1 MAVVF
6 VVDLKGCSQHK
17 HIFISSLDFL
27 LIMSYLQEFEIDSYN
42 SVVLGGSSHLI
53 NTSSPSSGLTYRW
66 EFGSSANQS
75 VTKYPLYTF
84 YNYGIIDTTVQV
96 KLVITAGGS
105 GCSDSIT
112 KQIIIKPLPRPNFNL
127 SDSVLCYPNML
138 TVNNISANPK
148 QPRTVFDEDQLTELA
163 LSIKEVGLLQP
174 PVVRSIGNGKYQ
186 LIMGERRFR
195 AAKLAGLKSIPV
207 IIRQTN
213 DDQLLREALVENI
226 HRSQLNPLEEG
237 AAYQQLL
244 NDFGYTHDEL
254 AIKLSKSRPVI
265 TNTMRLL
272 NLPPAV
278 QRRVAAGVISAGHA
292 RALLSLTDEKEIE
305 NLANRIVAEGLT
317 VRAVEEIVASG
328 VASVKTA
335 GIKKGKLIAPKL
347 AQISADLSDR
357 LDTRVRVE
365 LGRKKGKIVIEF
377 ATVEDLERI
386 NKLIK

>member
-1 MAVVF
+1 MSTR
-6 VVDLKGCSQHK
+6 KGGLGRG
-17 HIFISSLDFL
+17 LDA
-27 LIMSYLQEFEIDSYN
+27 LIPASIIPTEIKTQAGVIAADRDEID
-42 SVVLGGSSHLI
+42 
-53 NTSSPSSGLTYRW
+53 
-66 EFGSSANQS
+66 
-75 VTKYPLYTF
+75 
-84 YNYGIIDTTVQV
+84 
-96 KLVITAGGS
+96 
-105 GCSDSIT
+105 
-112 KQIIIKPLPRPNFNL
+112 
-127 SDSVLCYPNML
+127 
-138 TVNNISANPK
+138 VNNISANPK

-207 IIRQTN
+207 IIRQTA

-254 AIKLSKSRPVI
+254 ATKLSKSRPVI

-272 NLPPAV
+272 NLPASV

-328 VASVKTA
+328 GAKVKGGSVRS
-335 GIKKGKLIAPKL
+335 GKILAPKL
-347 AQISADLSDR
+347 KEIADDLSDY
-357 LDTRVRVE
+357 LDTRVSVE
-365 LGRKKGKIVIEF
+365 LGKQKGKIVIEF
-377 ATVEDLERI
+377 ATVEDLARI
-386 NKLIK
+386 NTKIQNNK

>member
-1 MAVVF
+1 MNIRKGGLGRGLDALIPTSVIPTNIKTQAGIVVA
-6 VVDLKGCSQHK
+6 DR
-17 HIFISSLDFL
+17 
-27 LIMSYLQEFEIDSYN
+27 EEID
-42 SVVLGGSSHLI
+42 L
-53 NTSSPSSGLTYRW
+53 
-66 EFGSSANQS
+66 
-75 VTKYPLYTF
+75 
-84 YNYGIIDTTVQV
+84 
-96 KLVITAGGS
+96 
-105 GCSDSIT
+105 
-112 KQIIIKPLPRPNFNL
+112 
-127 SDSVLCYPNML
+127 
-138 TVNNISANPK
+138 NNIVANPK

-174 PVVRSIGNGKYQ
+174 PVVRSLGAGKYQ

-328 VASVKTA
+328 VALVKTA

>member
-1 MAVVF
+1 MSAR
-6 VVDLKGCSQHK
+6 KGGLGRG
-17 HIFISSLDFL
+17 LDA
-27 LIMSYLQEFEIDSYN
+27 LIPTSIIPTEIKTQAGVIAADRDEID
-42 SVVLGGSSHLI
+42 
-53 NTSSPSSGLTYRW
+53 
-66 EFGSSANQS
+66 
-75 VTKYPLYTF
+75 
-84 YNYGIIDTTVQV
+84 
-96 KLVITAGGS
+96 
-105 GCSDSIT
+105 
-112 KQIIIKPLPRPNFNL
+112 
-127 SDSVLCYPNML
+127 
-138 TVNNISANPK
+138 VNNISANPK
-148 QPRTVFDEDQLTELA
+148 QPRTVFDEDQLTELS

-207 IIRQTN
+207 IIRQTS

-244 NDFGYTHDEL
+244 NDFSYTHDEL
-254 AIKLSKSRPVI
+254 AAKLSKSRPVI

-328 VASVKTA
+328 GAKVK
-335 GIKKGKLIAPKL
+335 GGSIRSGKILAPRLKEIA
-347 AQISADLSDR
+347 DELSDH
-357 LDTRVRVE
+357 LDTRVNVE
-365 LGRKKGKIVIEF
+365 LGKQKGKIVIEF
-377 ATVEDLERI
+377 ATIEDLERI
-386 NKLIK
+386 SKVIKN

>member
-1 MAVVF
+1 MSTR
-6 VVDLKGCSQHK
+6 KGGLGRG
-17 HIFISSLDFL
+17 LDA
-27 LIMSYLQEFEIDSYN
+27 LIPTSIIPTEIKTQAGVIAADRDEID
-42 SVVLGGSSHLI
+42 
-53 NTSSPSSGLTYRW
+53 
-66 EFGSSANQS
+66 
-75 VTKYPLYTF
+75 
-84 YNYGIIDTTVQV
+84 
-96 KLVITAGGS
+96 
-105 GCSDSIT
+105 
-112 KQIIIKPLPRPNFNL
+112 
-127 SDSVLCYPNML
+127 
-138 TVNNISANPK
+138 VNNISANPK

-174 PVVRSIGNGKYQ
+174 PVVRSIGDGKYQ

-207 IIRQTN
+207 IIRQTA

-254 AIKLSKSRPVI
+254 ATKLSKSRPVI

-272 NLPPAV
+272 NLPASV

-328 VASVKTA
+328 GAKVKGGSVRS
-335 GIKKGKLIAPKL
+335 GKILAPKL
-347 AQISADLSDR
+347 KEIAGDLSDY
-357 LDTRVRVE
+357 LDTRVNVE
-365 LGRKKGKIVIEF
+365 LGKQKGKIVIEF
-377 ATVEDLERI
+377 ATVEDLVRI
-386 NKLIK
+386 NTKIQNNK